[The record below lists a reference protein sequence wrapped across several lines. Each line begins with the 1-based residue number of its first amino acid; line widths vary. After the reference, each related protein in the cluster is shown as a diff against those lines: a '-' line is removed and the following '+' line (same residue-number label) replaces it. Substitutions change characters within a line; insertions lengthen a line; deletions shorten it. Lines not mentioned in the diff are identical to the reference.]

1 MININANNISN
12 LSCFSKNKN
21 FDEIQNYN
29 GEKVSIL
36 LNDDTNN
43 SIVINNKSGNT
54 SNINNLNNKDNK
66 NKKDEKNNTNTQ
78 IIKNDS
84 EIYEDIISKKNIKA
98 NNFNTKTININNNII
113 ISEAPQNI
121 NINFPSPSKKK
132 EVTSSLKSSSY
143 IQSLKTSHTLNECS
157 PILKNKK
164 NRIDKFLSKKIEL
177 NKFIKEINLPEKYT
191 EILIENGFDDLE
203 VLINQTKKGL
213 ALSYQ
218 NLRDIGISLPA
229 HRMKIL
235 IHLEEIS
242 DNFDF
247 ILQKNIIYSSKI
259 PEEKSGSLY
268 KFLLKINLDEYF
280 QNFIEN
286 GFYCVEL
293 LYTQM
298 GSKNPITEE
307 ILRDDLGIDKLGHL
321 QRVLIS
327 LKEES
332 KKYLE
337 KLPKKSDK
345 DKNNNSKNIIYE
357 ENPYFHSCEACFIF

>member
-1 MININANNISN
+1 M
-12 LSCFSKNKN
+12 
-21 FDEIQNYN
+21 
-29 GEKVSIL
+29 
-36 LNDDTNN
+36 
-43 SIVINNKSGNT
+43 
-54 SNINNLNNKDNK
+54 
-66 NKKDEKNNTNTQ
+66 
-78 IIKNDS
+78 
-84 EIYEDIISKKNIKA
+84 
-98 NNFNTKTININNNII
+98 
-113 ISEAPQNI
+113 
-121 NINFPSPSKKK
+121 
-132 EVTSSLKSSSY
+132 
-143 IQSLKTSHTLNECS
+143 
-157 PILKNKK
+157 
-164 NRIDKFLSKKIEL
+164 
-177 NKFIKEINLPEKYT
+177 
-191 EILIENGFDDLE
+191 E

-229 HRMKIL
+229 HRTKIL

-280 QNFIEN
+280 QNFVEN